1 MERLPIRQQGAA
13 LAFLRDAYRGRDFDQ
28 FVAFLLVRLPT
39 LIRSEVTSYNEMRP
53 ADHYSR
59 NWVNPES
66 LMVPERD
73 EAWAN
78 VMQEHPIVA
87 HHERTQSSEVLKL
100 SDFLSSRQLHNSGL
114 YSEHYGPLGRIE
126 DSLNFLLTSKDTI
139 NGIGLH
145 RDSKYTDREQALL
158 EFLRLHLIQAHANSV
173 ALSKMERETTR
184 LGKVLDASARALVV
198 LRRDRTIDFATES
211 ARKWMR
217 EYYDDVRA
225 SDRLPEVLDLWVR
238 HHDSAVR
245 QTLELPKP
253 RDPLVVNRKDRRLVA
268 RLLSDDQEI
277 LLLLEE
283 QTMSIE
289 PASLTSLGLTRRE
302 NEVLAHMVNGL
313 GKMPIAQLLGT
324 SLRTVDTHVQNIM
337 QSLGVSSS
345 TAAIAKAFQASKLGP
360 NNLPTKED
368 APPLSRARSS
378 KSRAA
383 KG

>member
-1 MERLPIRQQGAA
+1 MRQQSAA
-13 LAFLRDAYRGRDFDQ
+13 LAFLRDAYRPRDFDKS
-28 FVAFLLVRLPT
+28 VTFLLATLPT

-53 ADHYSR
+53 AEHYSR

-73 EAWAN
+73 EAWTN

-87 HHERTQSSEVLKL
+87 HHERTQSSAVLRL
-100 SDFLSSRQLHNSGL
+100 SDFLSSRQLHNLGL

-126 DSLNFLLTSKDTI
+126 DSLNFVLTSDDTI

-145 RDSKYTDREQALL
+145 RASKYTDREQALL
-158 EFLRLHLIQAHANSV
+158 EFVRQHLIQAHAN
-173 ALSKMERETTR
+173 ALAFSKVQRETTR
-184 LGKVLDASARALVV
+184 LGRVLDASARALVV

-211 ARKWMR
+211 ARNWMLK
-217 EYYDDVRA
+217 YFDDTRA

-238 HHDSAVR
+238 QHDSAVR

-268 RLLSDDQEI
+268 RLLSGDDEV

-289 PASLTSLGLTRRE
+289 PASLSSLGLTRRE
-302 NEVLAHMVNGL
+302 SEVLAHMVNGL
-313 GKMPIAQLLGT
+313 SKMPIAQLLGT
-324 SLRTVDTHVQNIM
+324 SPRTVDSHVQNIM
-337 QSLGVSSS
+337 KSLGVSSS
-345 TAAIAKAFQASKLGP
+345 TAAIAKAFQASKLG
-360 NNLPTKED
+360 LHDLEQED
-368 APPLSRARSS
+368 AALREHLIRST
-378 KSRAA
+378 A
-383 KG
+383 GG